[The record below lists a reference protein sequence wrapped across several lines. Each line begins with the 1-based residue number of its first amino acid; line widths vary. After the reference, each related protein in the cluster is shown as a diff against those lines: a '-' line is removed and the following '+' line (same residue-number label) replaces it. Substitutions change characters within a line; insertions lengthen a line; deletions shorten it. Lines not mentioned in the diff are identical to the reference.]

1 MCLKAVA
8 TRSSAQWNWD
18 GDFIVHKCIVP
29 SSRPVVGFARGHQYD
44 IDVREF
50 LITSRNEVIRRTL
63 DEKIRK
69 FVKDR
74 VIGGWEKFQSRDEG
88 SFDFRANV
96 IKDFVSRRISYEP
109 TQKQDPWQFPDETLA
124 VKNGDCEDRALLIA
138 SLMIASGISSYNVRV
153 ALGRM
158 KFTDR
163 KGHTFTGDHVWVMYK
178 TEVGRWLVIEPS
190 VTGKRRLKKTAV
202 RNNGYE
208 PIAAEYIPYY
218 VFNDQHL
225 WQIFNED
232 NREPRTEL
240 ELKNTWS
247 EIHPSFTGRV
257 HKSILEEALSPSVC
271 PADIRMQL
279 INFEYL
285 GYVDPIDLGPYDPV
299 DHFDN
304 GLIAEGWNRVSSKLK
319 TFQDEGISEGGIK
332 AFAFAA
338 HAIADFY
345 AHTSFVH
352 FSKSSTPCDPSAPYL
367 GLGSKPSYGMGTDFD
382 LTHHRFTLNSS
393 LWKKDKDAAVAEFDG
408 QIISGR
414 YAQVGDSVRGEYEQR
429 AGVITDLPARY
440 GGLPHHEEIA
450 VDGGKVWD
458 GDWKPSDHKLYLDDE
473 TYWEQFSL
481 RKQASIKHVR
491 RAFVDNFKRP

>member
-345 AHTSFVH
+345 AHFLRALFQEQH
-352 FSKSSTPCDPSAPYL
+352 
-367 GLGSKPSYGMGTDFD
+367 
-382 LTHHRFTLNSS
+382 TLRS
-393 LWKKDKDAAVAEFDG
+393 
-408 QIISGR
+408 ICPISWSG
-414 YAQVGDSVRGEYEQR
+414 
-429 AGVITDLPARY
+429 I
-440 GGLPHHEEIA
+440 
-450 VDGGKVWD
+450 
-458 GDWKPSDHKLYLDDE
+458 
-473 TYWEQFSL
+473 
-481 RKQASIKHVR
+481 
-491 RAFVDNFKRP
+491 

>member
-8 TRSSAQWNWD
+8 TRSARWNWD

-63 DEKIRK
+63 DEKIRE

-158 KFTDR
+158 KFVDR
-163 KGHTFTGDHVWVMYK
+163 TGHTLTGDHVWVMYK
-178 TEVGRWLVIEPS
+178 TEVGRWLVIEPTVS
-190 VTGKRRLKKTAV
+190 KKDRLKHAPV
-202 RNNGYE
+202 RSNSNYE
-208 PIAAEYIPYY
+208 PLAGEYVPYF

-225 WQIFNED
+225 WQVFHES
-232 NREPRTEL
+232 NRKPCTEL
-240 ELKNTWS
+240 KLRKTWS
-247 EIHPSFTGRV
+247 EIDPSFAGRV

-271 PADIRMQL
+271 PADIRRQL
-279 INFEYL
+279 IKFDYL
-285 GYVDPIDLGPYDPV
+285 GYVDPIDLAPYDPL

-304 GLIAEGWNRVSSKLK
+304 GLIAEGWERVANRLK
-319 TFQDEGISEGGIK
+319 AFHDEGMTKAGIES
-332 AFAFAA
+332 FAFAA

-352 FSKSSTPCDPSAPYL
+352 FSKSSIPCDPSALYL

-414 YAQVGDSVRGEYEQR
+414 YAQVGDSVRGGYEER
-429 AGVITDLPARY
+429 ARVIKDLPARC

-458 GDWKPSDHKLYLDDE
+458 GDWKPSDHKLYQDDE

-481 RKQASIKHVR
+481 RKEASIKHVR
-491 RAFVDNFKRP
+491 RAFVENFRRS